1 MAEYECIA
9 TGRRKTSVA
18 RLRMAPGKGKFL
30 VNGKPLEVYFPRLA
44 HREDIVRPLKVC
56 DMLGKF
62 DIKVRVE
69 GGGISGQAGAVR
81 LAVARA
87 LEKYDPDLRK
97 ILKPAG
103 LLSRDPRVKE
113 RKKYGLRGARRAFQ
127 FSKR

>member
-1 MAEYECIA
+1 MSVEEYVA

-18 RLRMAPGKGKFL
+18 RLRMKPGSGKFI
-30 VNGKPLEVYFPRLA
+30 VNGKPVEEYFTRVD
-44 HREDIVRPLKVC
+44 HRSRVIQPFKVTN
-56 DMLGKF
+56 LFGKF
-62 DIKVRVE
+62 DVRVKVS
-69 GGGISGQAGAVR
+69 GGGITGQTDAVR
-81 LAVARA
+81 HAVARA
-87 LEKYDPDLRK
+87 LEKYDPELRK

>member
-1 MAEYECIA
+1 MAEFEYIA

-18 RLRMAPGKGKFL
+18 RLRMTPGKGRFL
-30 VNGKPLEVYFPRLA
+30 VNGKPLEAYFPRLA

-62 DIKVRVE
+62 DIIVKVE

-81 LAVARA
+81 LAIARA